1 MPPLGQPWLGS
12 GTEKKQTNR
21 TMNLTMVRNLILT
34 LLVLSVSACGG
45 KKENRQLKEA
55 AKVHEEMMERYDSVY
70 HALIDKRKEINERMD
85 QLQGEKKSANES
97 MLRSIKKS
105 LDLLQS
111 WEESVIGVPGFEFEY
126 HHHHHHDEDGHDHHH
141 HHHGRENDKLLRGM
155 SDREVLAMQKA
166 LRTRLNE
173 VSQEINILLETIKQY
188 EGRED

>member
-1 MPPLGQPWLGS
+1 
-12 GTEKKQTNR
+12 
-21 TMNLTMVRNLILT
+21 MNLTMVRNLILT